1 MANLSEDIQCAG
13 SDTRPPMLDK
23 ADFASWQ
30 QRIRLYC
37 RGKDN
42 GVNILKS
49 IDEGPFQMG
58 TTRVTAAE
66 GTEGPLNLGPERPRV
81 YSDLSQD
88 EKDRYNADIRA
99 TNIILQGLPKD
110 IYSLINHYTDAK
122 DIWDNVKMLLE
133 GSELT
138 KEDRESQLYDDFE
151 HFRQNKGETI
161 HNYYV
166 RFAKLINDMRN
177 IKMTMS
183 KIQLN
188 SKFVNNMLPEWGR
201 FVTAVK
207 LNKGL
212 KDSNFDQLYAYL
224 KQHEAH
230 ANENKMMLERLTQQT
245 VDPLALMSN
254 VSPQHY
260 HPQSSTNPPTTYH
273 QPQSADTSQS
283 DLGLSPTDNLIEN
296 LTNTLAL
303 LTQSYKTFLPQTNNQ
318 LRTSSNP
325 RNQATVQ
332 DGRVV
337 VQNVQG
343 RQNRGQ
349 GNNARGAGAVGYGRA
364 QNRVGNANPGQARQ
378 VKCYNCN
385 GVGHIARNCTQ
396 PKRPQN
402 SEYFKDKMLLMQAQE
417 NGVVLDEEQLLFLAG
432 GQDNAFDEDVDEQPV
447 QDLAL
452 NEASPSYDL
461 AVLSEVHDQDHYQ
474 DAVCDH
480 HEDHKMH
487 DDVQPNHVVDSHAD
501 YTSDSNMTP
510 YDQYVKD
517 NAIPVVQNNASMVPN
532 DAYVMIDNDVHESDV
547 LSVSHTPRNT
557 VANNLLNAELATYKE
572 QVELYERRDRFE
584 LTEREQKI
592 DEQLIIVICDR
603 NIKEENLKKEL
614 HSVKLKLAST
624 IQHNNTL
631 LVDGR
636 NNREVHLVYLRHLK
650 EIVDTLRKIVE
661 EAKVERP
668 LDRSFVFTCRYT
680 KHSQELLEYVFGTC
694 LKVFNQQDKK
704 HAHTPRKKQVTFE
717 DQIAT
722 SSSNTHKHVEPMHT
736 QESNVPVPPSTGV
749 NNCTDASGS
758 QPRSILKKHR
768 IPPAKSDSLKKVEDH
783 PRTIRSSLKTTN
795 RVDSS
800 ISSKRTVINSNSH
813 SVCQTCNKCL
823 FSANHDMCV
832 VTYLHSVN
840 ASPNVKNDVR
850 HVKQVWKPKQVTQV
864 WKPKH
869 IKQIWK
875 PTGKTLNNVGYQW
888 RPTGRTFTLSDQ
900 CPLTRFTKLTGMSAI
915 ACANQS
921 EPNQHW
927 GSNFPNSPSSSVFKC
942 RSYKSSFVRFGNDH
956 FGAIMGYGDYV
967 VGDSVISRVYYVEG
981 LGHNLFSVGQFCDSD
996 LRSLIQH

>member
-1 MANLSEDIQCAG
+1 MRPIYSAKLKLLEQSDWLADTDEEVDEQELEAHYSYMTKIQEVPNADSGTNAEPLEQVIPNSLGYVVIMIFKDEQNDIEWMMKRVALAIDYDKLERKLNDTPGLLAQKEIDIKEGLKVKAYEISIVKEKHDELVKQSLLTKSHYEGLVKEKTKVSNDIMCSYLQSSSALDEITDIQCLYLHKVRECDCLAQKLSEQTVRIMKKTRSPPDIQCAG

-58 TTRVTAAE
+58 TTRVIVAE
-66 GTEGPLNLGPERPRV
+66 GTEGPINLGPERPRV

-161 HNYYV
+161 HDYYV

-230 ANENKMMLERLTQQT
+230 ANRIRIEDWNAHTTGQSTQ
-245 VDPLALMSN
+245 
-254 VSPQHY
+254 
-260 HPQSSTNPPTTYH
+260 
-273 QPQSADTSQS
+273 
-283 DLGLSPTDNLIEN
+283 NLIKS
-296 LTNTLAL
+296 L
-303 LTQSYKTFLPQTNNQ
+303 K
-318 LRTSSNP
+318 
-325 RNQATVQ
+325 ATVQ

-417 NGVVLDEEQLLFLAG
+417 NRVVLDEEQLLFLAG
-432 GQDNAFDEDVDEQPV
+432 GQDNAIDEDVDEQPV

-452 NEASPSYDL
+452 NVDNVFQA
-461 AVLSEVHDQDHYQ
+461 
-474 DAVCDH
+474 
-480 HEDHKMH
+480 
-487 DDVQPNHVVDSHAD
+487 DDC
-501 YTSDSNMTP
+501 
-510 YDQYVKD
+510 
-517 NAIPVVQNNASMVPN
+517 
-532 DAYVMIDNDVHESDV
+532 DAYDSDV
-547 LSVSHTPRNT
+547 
-557 VANNLLNAELATYKE
+557 
-572 QVELYERRDRFE
+572 
-584 LTEREQKI
+584 
-592 DEQLIIVICDR
+592 DEC
-603 NIKEENLKKEL
+603 
-614 HSVKLKLAST
+614 S
-624 IQHNNTL
+624 
-631 LVDGR
+631 
-636 NNREVHLVYLRHLK
+636 
-650 EIVDTLRKIVE
+650 
-661 EAKVERP
+661 
-668 LDRSFVFTCRYT
+668 
-680 KHSQELLEYVFGTC
+680 
-694 LKVFNQQDKK
+694 
-704 HAHTPRKKQVTFE
+704 
-717 DQIAT
+717 
-722 SSSNTHKHVEPMHT
+722 
-736 QESNVPVPPSTGV
+736 
-749 NNCTDASGS
+749 
-758 QPRSILKKHR
+758 
-768 IPPAKSDSLKKVEDH
+768 
-783 PRTIRSSLKTTN
+783 
-795 RVDSS
+795 
-800 ISSKRTVINSNSH
+800 
-813 SVCQTCNKCL
+813 
-823 FSANHDMCV
+823 
-832 VTYLHSVN
+832 
-840 ASPNVKNDVR
+840 
-850 HVKQVWKPKQVTQV
+850 
-864 WKPKH
+864 
-869 IKQIWK
+869 
-875 PTGKTLNNVGYQW
+875 
-888 RPTGRTFTLSDQ
+888 
-900 CPLTRFTKLTGMSAI
+900 
-915 ACANQS
+915 
-921 EPNQHW
+921 
-927 GSNFPNSPSSSVFKC
+927 
-942 RSYKSSFVRFGNDH
+942 
-956 FGAIMGYGDYV
+956 
-967 VGDSVISRVYYVEG
+967 
-981 LGHNLFSVGQFCDSD
+981 
-996 LRSLIQH
+996 